1 MRNTR
6 LWVSSIIF
14 ILTVVILLPVDV
26 SAQLLLNEVEFD
38 APNPANESCSYAEV
52 RGTAGSVVPAG
63 VAFVSIDGD
72 SASFGNVNFVA
83 NLGGV
88 TVGSNGTITVIN
100 DLELCPNRVFPAGST
115 QVLVTSF
122 TGLGLGAESYLLIS
136 SPTPVVEGDD
146 IDANEDRLI
155 DPVRNITVIDG
166 IGFTVN
172 AQFQAVYAPNL
183 YDAFVET
190 GGSSIE
196 LPDAATRFPNNLV
209 PLNRFSWYFGELDG
223 APDAATAYSG
233 VPQSAN
239 FPVGG
244 QLTPGTS
251 NVGTQ
256 PRDSVVDINGDG
268 RTDFVV
274 VRSTGGAGT
283 QSTWLSS
290 LSGGNPTSQR
300 EWGIN
305 GDLLVPGD
313 YDGDGKDDVA
323 VFRAS
328 NGTFYVIESATLT
341 IRVDQF
347 GQAGDNPRVVGDYNG
362 DGRDDL
368 SLYRAGTQSTWFYKT
383 SSSSLL
389 TAVDW
394 GQTGDS
400 PAPGDY
406 DGDGKADFVVQRPDG
421 ANGRFWIRTATG
433 AISSEQFGLANDD
446 VVPGDYDGDG
456 RTDLCTVRTTGGFYV
471 WDFEPSGTAGSTVVS
486 DTWGVPG
493 DLTVQGDY
501 DGDGKTDY
509 AIWRPGTPGTF
520 YMMTVGTRFIT
531 TKDWGQTGDLP
542 AARYNTF

>member
-1 MRNTR
+1 MGKSLKTFY
-6 LWVSSIIF
+6 SF
-14 ILTVVILLPVDV
+14 GCILLFLIGATINA
-26 SAQLLLNEVEFD
+26 SAQLVINEVESD
-38 APNPANESCSYAEV
+38 PPAETDESCQYVEL
-52 RGTAGSVVPAG
+52 RGTPGATVPAG
-63 VAFVSIDGD
+63 TYFASIDGD
-72 SASFGNVNFVA
+72 SSVFGQLGFVS
-83 NLGGV
+83 NLGGKIL
-88 TVGSNGTITVIN
+88 GSNGTITLVIAGVT
-100 DLELCPNRVFPAGST
+100 CAGRTFPAGT
-115 QVLVTSF
+115 TVVPVDTVLNLGQSAETFAVF
-122 TGLGLGAESYLLIS
+122 TAPVGTVLI
-136 SPTPVVEGDD
+136 EGDD
-146 IDANEDRLI
+146 IDLNDNKVI
-155 DPVRNITVIDG
+155 DPSFSITIIDSIAWAVDPDLQATYGPILVI
-166 IGFTVN
+166 
-172 AQFQAVYAPNL
+172 
-183 YDAFVET
+183 T
-190 GGSSIE
+190 GTGDV
-196 LPDAATRFPNNLV
+196 PDAATRFFGNN
-209 PLNRFSWYFGELDG
+209 NTQNANAFYWGEILG
-223 APDAATAYSG
+223 PPDSSTAYTS
-233 VPQSAN
+233 PQSAN

-244 QLTPGTS
+244 QLTPGAP

-256 PRDSVVDINGDG
+256 PRNTVVDINGDG

-283 QSTWLSS
+283 QSTWLTS

-383 SSSSLL
+383 SPNSLL

-406 DGDGKADFVVQRPDG
+406 DGDGKADFVVQRADG
-421 ANGRFWIRTATG
+421 ANGRFWIRSATG
-433 AISSEQFGLANDD
+433 AISSELFGLATDD

-456 RTDLCTVRTTGGFYV
+456 RTDLATVRTTGGFYV

-493 DLTVQGDY
+493 DLTTQGDY

-509 AIWRPGTPGTF
+509 SIWRPGTPATF
-520 YMMTVGTRFIT
+520 YMMTVGTRLIT